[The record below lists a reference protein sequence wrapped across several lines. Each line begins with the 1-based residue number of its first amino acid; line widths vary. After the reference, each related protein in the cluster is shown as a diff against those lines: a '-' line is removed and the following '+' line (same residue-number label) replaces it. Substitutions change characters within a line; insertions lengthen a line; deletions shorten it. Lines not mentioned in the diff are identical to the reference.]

1 MYLDPSEDSADITF
15 ISQCNL
21 NEDHIDRALRNLK
34 EIQFQNQ
41 ALKTEMEIIKDNP
54 KAFVKD
60 ARDGMVEK
68 INVLRDENES
78 LRRMVE
84 KAKAP
89 AYTQMTKKKIVHH

>member
-1 MYLDPSEDSADITF
+1 
-15 ISQCNL
+15 
-21 NEDHIDRALRNLK
+21 
-34 EIQFQNQ
+34 
-41 ALKTEMEIIKDNP
+41 MEIIKDNP

-89 AYTQMTKKKIVHH
+89 AYTEMTKKKIVHH